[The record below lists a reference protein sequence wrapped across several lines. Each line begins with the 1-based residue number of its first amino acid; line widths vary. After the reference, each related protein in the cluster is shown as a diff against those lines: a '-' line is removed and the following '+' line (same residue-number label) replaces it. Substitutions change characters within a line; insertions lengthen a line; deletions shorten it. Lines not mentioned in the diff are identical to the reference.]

1 MNIEIETLRIVVRY
15 DPVTGKLYWNRRPAL
30 MFPND
35 GEATRWNNR

>member
-30 MFPND
+30 SPVVPSD
-35 GEATRWNNR
+35 ISE